1 MSQLRAAL
9 VIAGTDLR
17 RRLRNRSFLVQGV
30 VGPIVLAT
38 IISLAFGGVHN
49 DIEATIGLVDADG
62 SPASA
67 GFVEALVGADTG
79 DLRFVEVDS
88 PEEARR
94 RVDRDLGAAVVVPE
108 GFAAS
113 LRGERPLDVEVL
125 SDPDA
130 PISAEVARAVAT
142 GFADRAA
149 AARLAALTAA
159 EVGDRVPGD
168 DVLAAID
175 LPLEVTT
182 TGTGGDVSPAAYF
195 GPSMGLLFLFL
206 SMGNVARDLLAEK
219 RVQLLD
225 RLRAGPVRDGTLVA
239 GRGLSVV
246 AVGVTS
252 LCVIWAVTTVALG
265 AHWGPPL
272 GVVAVILA
280 ASLAVAGIAG
290 LVAAV
295 ARTDQSADVLASM
308 IGFAFAMVG
317 GAFIP
322 LGSMPEGLQR
332 LALLTPIGQALRA
345 LADLSAG
352 SGEVGAVVPQITALL
367 AWAVVAGGAAA
378 WALPRRVGAG

>member
-182 TGTGGDVSPAAYF
+182 TGTAGDVSPAAYF

-252 LCVIWAVTTVALG
+252 LCGIWAVTPVALG

-352 SGEVGAVVPQITALL
+352 SGEVGAVVPQIAALL

>member
-38 IISLAFGGVHN
+38 IISLAFGGVLD

-67 GFVEALVGADTG
+67 AFVEALTGADTG
-79 DLRFVEVDS
+79 DLRFVELDS

-142 GFADRAA
+142 GFADRAG
-149 AARLAALTAA
+149 AARLAAATAA
-159 EVGDRVPGD
+159 EVGERVPSD
-168 DVLAAID
+168 DVLGAVD

-206 SMGNVARDLLAEK
+206 SMGNVARDLLAK
-219 RVQLLD
+219 RVLLD
-225 RLRAGPVRDGTLVA
+225 RCRPGPSGT
-239 GRGLSVV
+239 GRS
-246 AVGVTS
+246 S
-252 LCVIWAVTTVALG
+252 
-265 AHWGPPL
+265 
-272 GVVAVILA
+272 
-280 ASLAVAGIAG
+280 
-290 LVAAV
+290 
-295 ARTDQSADVLASM
+295 
-308 IGFAFAMVG
+308 
-317 GAFIP
+317 
-322 LGSMPEGLQR
+322 PEGL
-332 LALLTPIGQALRA
+332 ASWS
-345 LADLSAG
+345 SASPACAS
-352 SGEVGAVVPQITALL
+352 SG
-367 AWAVVAGGAAA
+367 
-378 WALPRRVGAG
+378 R

>member
-352 SGEVGAVVPQITALL
+352 SGEVGAVVP
-367 AWAVVAGGAAA
+367 
-378 WALPRRVGAG
+378 